1 MLNRQKSFLND
12 NKKLYLVATPIG
24 NYLDVTYRAIEVL
37 KKVDYI
43 YCEDTRITGLLL
55 SHFDIHTKMHS
66 YNVVTENDLT
76 DGLIKL
82 IKEGN
87 DVAVVSDAGM
97 PGISDPGFL
106 AARAAIKNNIDVVVI
121 PGVSASITSL
131 VGSGLP
137 SKNFYFHGFLSSKQ
151 NFRRKELEELKE
163 KEETIIIYEAP
174 HRIKELLEDML
185 DIFGNRNICLVREL
199 TKKYEE
205 YLRGNI
211 KEILEVVDEIKGEM
225 VVVVEGKKEDEI
237 VKELNNLSVK
247 EHYNYYI
254 NNNIDPKTAI
264 KKVAKDLKLSSSTIY
279 QEIKGKNK

>member
-1 MLNRQKSFLND
+1 MNIKDNRRVVMTKKIIKDTFIEMLEKKNIQKIYVRELCEKADINRSTFYKYYESQYDLLAEMENDLLMEIEEKCMDKDDVKGLNNILCFLND

-24 NYLDVTYRAIEVL
+24 NYLDMTYRAIEVL

-151 NFRRKELEELKE
+151 NFRRKELEEL
-163 KEETIIIYEAP
+163 
-174 HRIKELLEDML
+174 
-185 DIFGNRNICLVREL
+185 
-199 TKKYEE
+199 
-205 YLRGNI
+205 
-211 KEILEVVDEIKGEM
+211 
-225 VVVVEGKKEDEI
+225 
-237 VKELNNLSVK
+237 
-247 EHYNYYI
+247 NYY
-254 NNNIDPKTAI
+254 
-264 KKVAKDLKLSSSTIY
+264 KK
-279 QEIKGKNK
+279 